1 VQGTRHAYFVLV
13 LLVLV
18 LLVVL
23 AAGVSANPAQV
34 RDRSS
39 AYPGEIRAV
48 RVAEGLTRP
57 WSLAV
62 LPNGGF
68 LITERPGRLVRLS
81 PGGQKS
87 DVSGLPSIA
96 SAGQGGLLDVVLAP
110 DFQQSRHVFV
120 SYVTQR
126 SNGLGTAV
134 ARARLEDSQLESV
147 EEIFVMEGAAYSTRH
162 FGSRIVFL
170 QDGTLLFTIGD
181 RGARDNAQDLGHHAG
196 STLRIAQDGSVPGA
210 NPFVDRSGAL
220 PEIYSYGHR
229 NAQGMAIHPETGAV
243 WLHEHGPQGGDEVNI
258 VEAGNNYGWPV
269 ITYGEEYGSGRR
281 IGEGT
286 SKPGMEQPVVYWDP
300 SIAPSGMAFYQ
311 GAAIPGWQGDL
322 FVGALAGRHLRR
334 LDVEGRRIV
343 DQEVLFPNSL
353 GRIRDVRMARDGHL
367 YLLTDAPNGALYRI
381 EPGE

>member
-1 VQGTRHAYFVLV
+1 MQGTRHACLV
-13 LLVLV
+13 FILLLVLTT
-18 LLVVL
+18 
-23 AAGVSANPAQV
+23 GMSANPAQV
-34 RDRSS
+34 SDRSG

-57 WSLAV
+57 WALAV
-62 LPNGGF
+62 LPNGDF
-68 LITERPGRLVRLS
+68 LVTERPGRLLRLS
-81 PGGQKS
+81 PGGEKTAI
-87 DVSGLPSIA
+87 SGLPSIA
-96 SAGQGGLLDVVLAP
+96 ASGQGGLLDVVLAP
-110 DFQQSRHVFV
+110 DYQQSRRIFF

-134 ARARLEDSQLESV
+134 ARARLEDSRLESV

-196 STLRIAQDGSVPGA
+196 STLRISQDGSVPRD
-210 NPFVDRSGAL
+210 NPFVDRPSAL

-229 NAQGMAIHPETGAV
+229 NAQGMAIHPETGEV

-258 VEAGNNYGWPV
+258 VEARNNYGWPV

-286 SKPGMEQPVVYWDP
+286 SKPGMEQPIVYWDP

-311 GAAIPGWQGDL
+311 GGAVPGWQGDL

-334 LDVEGRRIV
+334 LDMEGRRVV

-353 GRIRDVRMARDGHL
+353 GRIRDVRMAPDGHL

-381 EPGE
+381 ESAE